1 MALGRPAE
9 ALPLF
14 QDALSHWEAQIAA
27 DHPFLAYPLTGLGR
41 ALLALGRRTE
51 ARAPLERALRLREG
65 RDLDPALLAETRFA
79 LAQAHWTAGERRR
92 AATLASMASVA
103 YAERR
108 GIAPRWACCR
118 R

>member
-1 MALGRPAE
+1 
-9 ALPLF
+9 
-14 QDALSHWEAQIAA
+14 
-27 DHPFLAYPLTGLGR
+27 
-41 ALLALGRRTE
+41 
-51 ARAPLERALRLREG
+51 LRLREG